1 MKGSRT
7 RRIALEPRL
16 LFDGAMAASADHA
29 DSDQQQDTGDKD
41 KVAVTPASQSDG
53 EGARSTNARHLVVLD
68 ARLSDQQRQAIRNG
82 LADDAEWIVVDS
94 DENGVAAI
102 TSALAGMDQVQSIEI
117 FSHGSD
123 GQFQLG
129 NTLIS
134 SQTLSDFNQQLGQW
148 RDALS
153 ADADLLLYGCRV
165 AASDHGV
172 AFLENLSEAT
182 GMDVG
187 ASSDNTGSALE
198 GGDWVLE
205 RQLGELDDD
214 RGVAVAA
221 LASLDGLLADAQPV
235 ADLPASSAQV
245 PLGETFEFSV
255 NVSNASSAQEGYAP
269 FVQLVVPATGKD
281 GAGAAV
287 DDGITITSASYLG
300 GQLDLLSVTF
310 DANGQAEHPLARGSD
325 GQPLVINAADF
336 GARAGDTLIVV
347 ALPFASLTAEQPDIE
362 VTFTGRLSALAD
374 TAQTNGS
381 PDLVIQALAGFE
393 LGNDAQ
399 SNPEQDPTL
408 LGSAVAFTI
417 TPTVIAVEQT
427 LNMSEG
433 DTTTGENYPH
443 SLVTTVR
450 PAGAGITAQT
460 LTDVVITQP
469 IPTNVQVTAIDPG
482 AGTLTSITL
491 ASGLTLVRP
500 DLIQRAIDGDAF
512 ITSYT
517 VTYDSLTEAQSSR
530 VDFFVPEYDADG
542 NAILDPANGNEET
555 ITFGA
560 PSGAGVWLPLDS
572 RDRDPNDPDGK
583 VSFAGTGDE
592 ISFVA
597 KSLTVEKSASVVVDT
612 GSSGLTPGDTLEYQL
627 EVALSDYFAFGKDTQ
642 LEGQFIVTDS
652 LGDGQTLTG
661 APTLTLYSGTNATTI
676 ELDVTST
683 TNTDG
688 TTTLVFDIAESIRKA
703 LGDQAWL
710 AGDAAFD
717 NVIDAGATRAV
728 IGYRAVVD
736 QAYVGVTDHPD
747 INEGDSIGNSAQVNA
762 TLLYDANNLTGFSE
776 ADNSSTNLTVPV
788 SDVDIAIEGGVTEL
802 APGDEVTFTLSYDLI
817 TGDHEGFQLIAY
829 LPLPLLD
836 TGVVGT
842 DWNGLNPPGSW
853 SMHPDNTWTGSI
865 ASVES
870 GPGNSI
876 IFTFDDLS
884 ATQASTIAVS
894 FTMTVGNQ
902 PFADGRSLDVLAESR
917 QTTTIDKT
925 ELISQDVVK
934 VQSVAEP
941 VVSITHGVVSSTN
954 GSVSGTSGSW
964 NAPGTS
970 GAPFTGSITDPAAVD
985 GDVTDIDAGDTLRLA
1000 TLLENTGGGGA
1011 FDVATSIELPA
1022 DLAFVGGSLAS
1033 ANLILTLGDGTVLTE
1048 GTDYSVSGTTITLLD
1063 AGGQATLQ
1071 AGRDGSAS
1079 DAAGRNIIVIT
1090 YDVIVASAVAA
1101 SRTLG
1106 TTATLN
1112 YYASTN
1118 GGPDFTATDL
1128 SDDATQQVAA
1138 PTITTTFA
1146 DGGSAT
1152 ADDSSESH
1160 TGGANLVVGESM
1172 LYDIVVTL
1180 PEGGTQNL
1188 RISDLIPPGMAL
1200 DTTFNG
1206 DAGYLLIT
1214 DAAGSGNLSAD
1225 FAGSLTISGFTGD
1238 GGTLGG
1244 EGIDGLFTFTAASA
1258 SADNDAGNNT
1268 FVLRVR
1274 LIATNTLNNQDNS
1287 ENSNPNFTHEHKAS
1301 LSYQDADGDEVNGST
1316 AVERDVSQSGAGPI
1330 TTLVEPAV
1338 TVEQTLTIPAD
1349 PGLGIDAGDAI
1360 EYTVVLTNVSIF
1372 GAFDLDLSVALPT
1385 ELDSPSL
1392 ASVSFSD
1399 ATGPSLA
1406 DFEIIGTSLRL
1417 KAGSDVDLR
1426 SSQTITL
1433 VIQGTASATAV
1444 NLANLTS
1451 VARVDWTSLNDETT
1465 TSAGEER
1472 DGSDGAI
1479 FTGVINDYRN
1489 VDTLEIPIA
1498 QTLLVSRV
1506 GGMQGTDA
1514 ADPTNAEFEDV
1525 AVGEIIRYRVVALL
1539 PEGSIT
1545 NYQLVIEVDEGLTIL
1560 PETANNILM
1569 AVLSNNG
1576 SITSTDPTTG
1586 DPIDLSPYAIS
1597 GNGQSPEAGLINPDL
1612 SNGLNTELASGLYAI
1627 TNGGRTLTISLGNL
1641 LINDGNDSDREGI
1654 SLEFNVRVDNASA
1667 NQTGTELGLTVTEN
1681 RDDAAFGSQTLT
1693 QVIAEPSFTDM
1704 TKTVEAFNPSIGG
1717 GDGSATVQV
1726 SFEQDGGMPAYDV
1739 VLTDAFPWGSNYVI
1753 DRIVIDGQTYSL
1765 SDLPDGVTA
1774 TASGSG
1780 ISVTFAQLDPGTE
1793 VSIVY
1798 RVEVPN
1804 NTQVVDAQ
1812 AQLIWSSLPDA
1823 AEADGGAFT
1832 DFGGSS
1838 VGTDSEAD
1846 GERTGDDGSGGLN
1859 DYVLTASASLGVI
1872 SGTLWDDTLSAD
1884 TSTTPDGTGLAGV
1897 TVTLTWD
1904 GNNDG
1909 DFDDVDDLTFTTLTD
1924 ANGNYSFGVLP
1935 SGNYRISASERL
1947 TDDDLGELRARID
1960 SDDGSFGDG
1969 TLSRVDVS
1977 ISAGGSN
1984 NRAADIGY
1992 VSLNDGPVH
2001 TLPASPVSGNEDT
2014 EFAIPGI
2021 SVSDPD
2027 ALAASVLTTTLSVPA
2042 GTLTLNQ
2049 GGGNATISTNISG
2062 SGSTTITI
2070 EGTLA
2075 DINAALATLSYQ
2087 GATDANGDVTLT
2099 ITTDDNA
2106 NTGDSPDSP
2115 NGTPGEDPEDA
2126 LTTTDR
2132 LTLRVLA
2139 VNDDPT
2145 AKDDAAIAIEAGG
2158 RFNTNG
2164 VNPNGFVVANDT
2176 DVDLND
2182 ADPDVLT
2189 VVQAGV
2195 SGGALQAVSD
2205 DPTQPTR
2212 IQGRYGTLVIGAD
2225 GSAEYLLDNDN
2236 PTVEALRQSGD
2247 PLPDPEIFVYKIS
2260 DRAGVSSQATITIT
2274 IEGANDAPVG
2284 VDDNAVAIE
2293 KGGVANATGGQDGK
2307 GNVLDND
2314 TDVDAFGET
2323 KVVTGIRNGD
2333 TILGSFV
2340 DVGGAT
2346 DIEGEYGILTINPDG
2361 SYTYVIDDTVPAV
2374 EALASGDT
2382 LSETFT
2388 YRVTDAL
2395 GLDGAAVLTITIRGA
2410 QDAPI
2415 ATDNST
2421 SAQAPSTDGSTAA
2434 VDGRGNLITDNDGDE
2449 VDSDV
2454 DTVDQG
2460 ALRVA
2465 GIRAGS
2471 ESAGGSLSV
2480 VGSAGASVNGM
2491 YGRLIVTADGGYR
2504 YVVDGANTAVQALA
2518 VGDTLNETFTYQ
2530 VRDSAGNTDLAELVV
2545 TVVGAND
2552 PPTLVADKAVAVEAG
2567 GTANGTLGT
2576 DPSGNVL
2583 TNDSDVDG
2591 QAITVDQVRFATTT
2605 VSAGQALAGRFGT
2618 LTLNSDGSYSY
2629 VVDNSNPQVEA
2640 LRTANDTLTDV
2651 FIYRAVDP
2659 LGATTSAR
2667 LTITIEGRDDAPVAS
2682 NNIALAVARN
2692 EDGSARNPSGNVLTN
2707 DSDIDAGDR
2716 LAVSG
2721 GRPGSEASGG
2731 SLAALSG
2738 GSVVLVGQYG
2748 TLTLNRDGSYLYEVD
2763 QNNAEILGLGP
2774 LEFRRDIFTY
2784 QARDLAGLTDLAE
2797 LTVFVRGQ
2805 NQAPDPV
2812 NDSGLAVE
2820 AGGRDNA
2827 TTGQDA
2833 VGNVLTNDIDVDGD
2847 INLGIDLLGPN
2858 LSVTGVATGDGTEGS
2873 LGNALKGRYGSL
2885 IMNADG
2891 SYRYAVDDD
2900 DPRVQALRVS
2910 GQSLSE
2916 SFTYALT
2923 DRWGGASSAT
2933 LTITIDG
2940 RNDDPTARDD
2950 AGQAIDTGGGAGR
2963 PDAVGNVLPNDS
2975 DPDATANGETQR
2987 VASVSQQ
2994 GVSAQAG
3001 EPLQGRYGTL
3011 IIEAD
3016 GSYRY
3021 FIDRTNPDVL
3031 RASGLG
3037 PVLEEAFVYTLVD
3050 RAGATDTATLTLI
3063 LDIAAP
3069 YIPIKSGDIGP
3080 HFQHREGLTPSTQGL
3095 GDLDPVVFVTPEVER
3110 NNREVTDY
3118 LRLSHGGQPLLVRPF
3133 ETRIASLAEG
3143 LGQVQG
3149 QYVSYGVALS
3159 RAFAELDQ
3167 IKLLGRHGRTDLT
3180 ADGLLAD
3187 PSLYAPTRE
3196 QLLGNADA
3204 SSATA
3209 APSTTATASATGEAQ
3224 QAPTPEQQRFDGRPP
3239 LPEGAQWLA
3248 DTPLDSDAT
3257 DKRQEAA
3264 PATAS
3269 GFRQQLLAMADTT
3282 APLRGDP

>member
-53 EGARSTNARHLVVLD
+53 EGARSTSARHLVVLD
-68 ARLSDQQRQAIRNG
+68 ARLSDQQRQAIRDG

-172 AFLENLSEAT
+172 AFLENLSKAT

-187 ASSDNTGSALE
+187 ASSDNTGSTLE

-235 ADLPASSAQV
+235 ANLPASSAQV

-555 ITFGA
+555 ITFDA

-652 LGDGQTLTG
+652 LGNGQTLTG

-676 ELDVTST
+676 DLVVTST
-683 TNTDG
+683 TNADG
-688 TTTLVFDIAESIRKA
+688 TTTLVFDIAQSIQDA
-703 LGDQAWL
+703 LDDQAWL

-736 QAYVGVTDHPD
+736 QAYVGVADHPD

-802 APGDEVTFTLSYDLI
+802 APGDEVTFTLSYDLV

-876 IFTFDDLS
+876 VFTFDDLS

-1022 DLAFVGGSLAS
+1022 DLEFVGDSLAS

-1079 DAAGRNIIVIT
+1079 DDAGRNIIVIT
-1090 YDVIVASAVAA
+1090 YDVIVVSTVAA

-1206 DAGYLLIT
+1206 GDGYLLIT
-1214 DAAGSGNLSAD
+1214 DAADSGNLSAN
-1225 FAGSLTISGFTGD
+1225 FAGTLTISGFTGD
-1238 GGTLGG
+1238 GGILGD
-1244 EGIDGLFTFTAASA
+1244 EGIDGLFTFTTASA
-1258 SADNDAGNNT
+1258 EDDNDAGNNT
-1268 FVLRVR
+1268 FVLRVQ
-1274 LIATNTLNNQDNS
+1274 LIATNTLNNQDNAN
-1287 ENSNPNFTHEHKAS
+1287 NSDPNFTHEHTSS
-1301 LSYQDADGDEVNGST
+1301 LSFQDSDGDEVNGST
-1316 AVERDVSQSGAGPI
+1316 AVDRDVAQTGDAPV
-1330 TTLVEPAV
+1330 TTIKEPTI
-1338 TVEQTLTIPAD
+1338 TVEQRLVSPAD
-1349 PGLGIDAGDAI
+1349 PGLGVDEGDALVYEVVLDNSSVLAGFDLGFEFSLPSELTGI
-1360 EYTVVLTNVSIF
+1360 SLDSVTVVGSS
-1372 GAFDLDLSVALPT
+1372 GAVI
-1385 ELDSPSL
+1385 
-1392 ASVSFSD
+1392 
-1399 ATGPSLA
+1399 G
-1406 DFEIIGTSLRL
+1406 DFEIDGNTIRL
-1417 KAGSDVDLR
+1417 TNTTLDLR
-1426 SSQTITL
+1426 SGESITL
-1433 VIQGTASATAV
+1433 TISATVSASAADV
-1444 NLANLTS
+1444 RNLTS
-1451 VARVDWTSLNDETT
+1451 NAQVTWTSLDDQTT

-1472 DGSDGAI
+1472 TGADGALY
-1479 FTGVINDYRN
+1479 GGDLNDYQYNDRLQ
-1489 VDTLEIPIA
+1489 VPVA
-1498 QTLLVSRV
+1498 QTLEVSRV

-1612 SNGLNTELASGLYAI
+1612 SDGLNTELASGLYAI

-1693 QVIAEPSFTDM
+1693 QVIAEPSFSDM

-1726 SFEQDGGMPAYDV
+1726 SFEQNGGMPAYDV
-1739 VLTDAFPWGSNYVI
+1739 VLTDAFPEASSYNIDSVI
-1753 DRIVIDGQTYSL
+1753 IDGQSYTL
-1765 SDLPDGVTA
+1765 ANLPDGVEVEVNTD
-1774 TASGSG
+1774 SG
-1780 ISVTFAQLDPGTE
+1780 IKVTFAQLDPGTE
-1793 VSIVY
+1793 VSVVY

-1846 GERTGDDGSGGLN
+1846 GERTGEDGSGGLN

-1872 SGTLWDDTLSAD
+1872 SGTLWDDTLTA
-1884 TSTTPDGTGLAGV
+1884 TSDASPDGAGLDGV

-1935 SGNYRISASERL
+1935 LGNYRISASERL

-2027 ALAASVLTTTLSVPA
+2027 ALPSSILTTELSVPA

-2099 ITTDDNA
+2099 IATDDNA

-2145 AKDDAAIAIEAGG
+2145 AKDDAAIAIEAG
-2158 RFNTNG
+2158 
-2164 VNPNGFVVANDT
+2164 
-2176 DVDLND
+2176 
-2182 ADPDVLT
+2182 
-2189 VVQAGV
+2189 
-2195 SGGALQAVSD
+2195 
-2205 DPTQPTR
+2205 
-2212 IQGRYGTLVIGAD
+2212 
-2225 GSAEYLLDNDN
+2225 
-2236 PTVEALRQSGD
+2236 
-2247 PLPDPEIFVYKIS
+2247 
-2260 DRAGVSSQATITIT
+2260 
-2274 IEGANDAPVG
+2274 
-2284 VDDNAVAIE
+2284 
-2293 KGGVANATGGQDGK
+2293 
-2307 GNVLDND
+2307 
-2314 TDVDAFGET
+2314 
-2323 KVVTGIRNGD
+2323 
-2333 TILGSFV
+2333 
-2340 DVGGAT
+2340 
-2346 DIEGEYGILTINPDG
+2346 
-2361 SYTYVIDDTVPAV
+2361 
-2374 EALASGDT
+2374 
-2382 LSETFT
+2382 
-2388 YRVTDAL
+2388 
-2395 GLDGAAVLTITIRGA
+2395 
-2410 QDAPI
+2410 
-2415 ATDNST
+2415 
-2421 SAQAPSTDGSTAA
+2421 
-2434 VDGRGNLITDNDGDE
+2434 
-2449 VDSDV
+2449 
-2454 DTVDQG
+2454 
-2460 ALRVA
+2460 
-2465 GIRAGS
+2465 
-2471 ESAGGSLSV
+2471 
-2480 VGSAGASVNGM
+2480 
-2491 YGRLIVTADGGYR
+2491 
-2504 YVVDGANTAVQALA
+2504 
-2518 VGDTLNETFTYQ
+2518 
-2530 VRDSAGNTDLAELVV
+2530 
-2545 TVVGAND
+2545 
-2552 PPTLVADKAVAVEAG
+2552 
-2567 GTANGTLGT
+2567 
-2576 DPSGNVL
+2576 
-2583 TNDSDVDG
+2583 
-2591 QAITVDQVRFATTT
+2591 
-2605 VSAGQALAGRFGT
+2605 
-2618 LTLNSDGSYSY
+2618 
-2629 VVDNSNPQVEA
+2629 
-2640 LRTANDTLTDV
+2640 
-2651 FIYRAVDP
+2651 
-2659 LGATTSAR
+2659 
-2667 LTITIEGRDDAPVAS
+2667 
-2682 NNIALAVARN
+2682 
-2692 EDGSARNPSGNVLTN
+2692 
-2707 DSDIDAGDR
+2707 
-2716 LAVSG
+2716 
-2721 GRPGSEASGG
+2721 
-2731 SLAALSG
+2731 
-2738 GSVVLVGQYG
+2738 
-2748 TLTLNRDGSYLYEVD
+2748 
-2763 QNNAEILGLGP
+2763 
-2774 LEFRRDIFTY
+2774 
-2784 QARDLAGLTDLAE
+2784 
-2797 LTVFVRGQ
+2797 
-2805 NQAPDPV
+2805 
-2812 NDSGLAVE
+2812 
-2820 AGGRDNA
+2820 
-2827 TTGQDA
+2827 
-2833 VGNVLTNDIDVDGD
+2833 
-2847 INLGIDLLGPN
+2847 
-2858 LSVTGVATGDGTEGS
+2858 
-2873 LGNALKGRYGSL
+2873 
-2885 IMNADG
+2885 
-2891 SYRYAVDDD
+2891 
-2900 DPRVQALRVS
+2900 
-2910 GQSLSE
+2910 
-2916 SFTYALT
+2916 
-2923 DRWGGASSAT
+2923 
-2933 LTITIDG
+2933 
-2940 RNDDPTARDD
+2940 
-2950 AGQAIDTGGGAGR
+2950 
-2963 PDAVGNVLPNDS
+2963 
-2975 DPDATANGETQR
+2975 
-2987 VASVSQQ
+2987 
-2994 GVSAQAG
+2994 
-3001 EPLQGRYGTL
+3001 
-3011 IIEAD
+3011 
-3016 GSYRY
+3016 
-3021 FIDRTNPDVL
+3021 
-3031 RASGLG
+3031 
-3037 PVLEEAFVYTLVD
+3037 
-3050 RAGATDTATLTLI
+3050 
-3063 LDIAAP
+3063 
-3069 YIPIKSGDIGP
+3069 
-3080 HFQHREGLTPSTQGL
+3080 
-3095 GDLDPVVFVTPEVER
+3095 
-3110 NNREVTDY
+3110 
-3118 LRLSHGGQPLLVRPF
+3118 
-3133 ETRIASLAEG
+3133 
-3143 LGQVQG
+3143 
-3149 QYVSYGVALS
+3149 
-3159 RAFAELDQ
+3159 
-3167 IKLLGRHGRTDLT
+3167 
-3180 ADGLLAD
+3180 
-3187 PSLYAPTRE
+3187 
-3196 QLLGNADA
+3196 DA
-3204 SSATA
+3204 SI
-3209 APSTTATASATGEAQ
+3209 PMG
-3224 QAPTPEQQRFDGRPP
+3224 
-3239 LPEGAQWLA
+3239 
-3248 DTPLDSDAT
+3248 
-3257 DKRQEAA
+3257 
-3264 PATAS
+3264 
-3269 GFRQQLLAMADTT
+3269 
-3282 APLRGDP
+3282 